1 MSQYLA
7 ELNPQKKFLAQNK
20 AQQGQVNCEKQL
32 QYQWFN
38 YENNLS
44 VLTPCI
50 CSWWEGSGY
59 ARYPI
64 LDVQGL

>member
-1 MSQYLA
+1 MSQYLT
-7 ELNPQKKFLAQNK
+7 ELNPPKKFLAQNR

-38 YENNLS
+38 YENNPS

-50 CSWWEGSGY
+50 CSW
-59 ARYPI
+59 
-64 LDVQGL
+64 